1 MGIILSSFRGCGREF
16 LKNTH
21 GDKVKIYDAIADI
34 PATDI
39 EGKTNQDL
47 LEEYYNK
54 VMDNVDSYDIVFIDS
69 STSIRDTFN
78 EHGVDYDVFYPS
90 KERRGEFIEN
100 QVRKRAKPEVIRSL
114 DKNFEKWVQE
124 IDDDEAPNCYKHK
137 LSNMGEFI
145 GNSSIIMQ
153 YIDSVKQA
161 PKQQPQTENNEQNKE
176 VDGNESTE

>member
-1 MGIILSSFRGCGREF
+1 MGIILSSFKGCGREF

-21 GDKVKIYDAIADI
+21 GDKVKIYDAIDNI
-34 PATDI
+34 LATDT
-39 EGKTNQDL
+39 EGKTSQDL

-69 STSIRDTFN
+69 SASIRDTFN

-114 DKNFEKWVQE
+114 DKNFEKWIE
-124 IDDDEAPNCYKHK
+124 EMDGDEAPNCYKHK
-137 LSNMGEFI
+137 LSKMGEFI
-145 GNSSIIMQ
+145 GNSPIIMQ
-153 YIDSVKQA
+153 YIDSIK
-161 PKQQPQTENNEQNKE
+161 N
-176 VDGNESTE
+176 

>member
-34 PATDI
+34 PATDL
-39 EGKTNQDL
+39 EEKTNQDL
-47 LEEYYNK
+47 LEEYYNR
-54 VMDNVDSYDIVFIDS
+54 VMDNVDNYDIVFIDS
-69 STSIRDTFN
+69 SSGIRGTFN
-78 EHGVDYDVFYPS
+78 EHGIDYDVFYPS

-100 QVRKRAKPEVIRSL
+100 QVRKRAKPEIIRSL

-124 IDDDEAPNCYKHK
+124 IDDDESPNCYKHK
-137 LSNMGEFI
+137 LSRMGEFI

-153 YIDSVKQA
+153 YIDNLKNRPKAQEEA
-161 PKQQPQTENNEQNKE
+161 PINNEENTDE
-176 VDGNESTE
+176 

>member
-69 STSIRDTFN
+69 STGIRDTFN

-137 LSNMGEFI
+137 LSKMGEFI
-145 GNSSIIMQ
+145 GNSPIIMQ
-153 YIDSVKQA
+153 YIDSLKNQLKE
-161 PKQQPQTENNEQNKE
+161 PINNEVK
-176 VDGNESTE
+176 TEENDAN